1 MHTYRTFAYIVGMIL
16 IKSFDR
22 MQRVRN
28 AMLCRGFKGNFYTIR
43 NFSFKKIDGISVA
56 LMIVIIMLL
65 GVMEWTAIT

>member
-1 MHTYRTFAYIVGMIL
+1 MLL

-28 AMLCRGFKGNFYTIR
+28 AMLCRGFKGNFYSTR
-43 NFSFKKIDGISVA
+43 NFSFKKIDAISVA

-65 GVMEWTAIT
+65 GIMEWTEIT